1 MAAKRPFQTAIM
13 LILAMVIAN
22 ACTSDRQAPGD
33 SLSAP
38 ERTKKTGIV
47 QLKAIT
53 MGSEP
58 ASGMDRF
65 YEQLDALT
73 IKDLGMTV
81 RFDFIP
87 WGDEKTQI
95 SRAITAK
102 EYDFYVGGYWSD
114 FAVFATKN
122 AFANL
127 SPLLDQVP
135 ALVEHYR
142 GSLDHVKIKGHVYG
156 IPQLITPGGGG
167 EGMLYREDLRQA
179 WGLPEITDLKTAE
192 QYLYRA
198 ASAYP
203 GVPMINDKRFADNI
217 WTLIAGSKYLNID
230 NGFAV
235 AEIDAPYQ
243 AISKY
248 ATPEYKQV
256 AEIAKRWYEDGI
268 VAHDILA
275 APDNATSETLE
286 LMKLD
291 KKPLEFNNHFG
302 AVSGSYIDALKEI
315 YPKYVYGWFD
325 YGLYNVPMY
334 LPSISPDRVTTI
346 SIGAHSKHVAL
357 ALKFLEK
364 VHTDQTYY
372 NLVQYGVNGENV
384 NIDGEY
390 LNYDGIPP
398 ENKKPGWT
406 GLSDGYMNL
415 KTRYPGEWQ
424 TIFDDLQEKALG
436 LMDRAQAYP
445 LDGFAFDT
453 TGVAD
458 ELANMEKARNQYL
471 LPLSVG
477 ISDSIDQ
484 DLNAAAQ
491 QLQNAGIDKYMEA
504 LQQQLDAFARS
515 ASK

>member
-1 MAAKRPFQTAIM
+1 MLTLAIGIAAACSSGRDSGNDKQKPVPDR
-13 LILAMVIAN
+13 AN
-22 ACTSDRQAPGD
+22 TP
-33 SLSAP
+33 
-38 ERTKKTGIV
+38 GIV
-47 QLKAIT
+47 HLKAIT
-53 MGSEP
+53 MGTEP
-58 ASGMDRF
+58 ATGMERF

-73 IKDLGMTV
+73 IKDLGMTI

-102 EYDFYVGGYWSD
+102 EYDIYVGGFWSD

-122 AFANL
+122 AFADL
-127 SPLLDQVP
+127 TPLLDEVP
-135 ALVEHYR
+135 ALVDHYR
-142 GSLDHVKIKGHVYG
+142 GALDHAKIKGRVYG

-167 EGMLYREDLRQA
+167 EGMLYREDLRQG
-179 WGLPEITDLKTAE
+179 WGLPEIADLKTAE
-192 QYLYRA
+192 RYLYRA

-217 WTLIAGSKYLNID
+217 WTLIAGAKYLNLD

-235 AEIDAPYQ
+235 AAIDEPYK
-243 AISKY
+243 AMSKY

-256 AEIAKRWYEDGI
+256 VETARRWYEDGI
-268 VAHDILA
+268 VDHDILA
-275 APDNATSETLE
+275 APDNATNETLE
-286 LMKLD
+286 LMKQD

-302 AVSGSYIDALKEI
+302 AVSGGYIDALKEI

-325 YGLYNVPMY
+325 YGLNNVPMY
-334 LPSISPDRVTTI
+334 LPSVSPDRVTQI
-346 SIGAHSKHVAL
+346 SIGAHSKHVIL

-364 VHTDQTYY
+364 AHTDQTYY

-390 LNYDGIPP
+390 LNYDGIPT

-424 TIFDDLQEKALG
+424 TIFDDLQTKALA

-453 TGVAD
+453 TSVAD
-458 ELANMEKARNQYL
+458 ELAKMEKAKAQFIQ
-471 LPLSVG
+471 PLAVG
-477 ISDSIDQ
+477 LSESIDQ
-484 DLNAAAQ
+484 DRAAALQ
-491 QLQNAGIDKYMEA
+491 QMEEAGIDRYMAA
-504 LQQQLDAFARS
+504 LQLQLDAFA
-515 ASK
+515 ASQR